1 MILLDIAVRVLL
13 KRAAL
18 AGHTRVNR
26 VKFTAGRLNETHL
39 RPFSYLLLDFFPM
52 CIQDFELLHIDR
64 FFGAASYLVQDVVCG
79 PEIQPLSG
87 HQIVML
93 EKEVNVLW
101 SMLLRHVQGDIS
113 FNELSFP
120 IF

>member
-1 MILLDIAVRVLL
+1 M
-13 KRAAL
+13 RAAL

-39 RPFSYLLLDFFPM
+39 LPFGYLLLDFFPM
-52 CIQDFELLHIDR
+52 CIQDLELLYIDG
-64 FFGAASYLVQDVVCG
+64 FFGAAGYLVQDVVCG
-79 PEIQPLSG
+79 PEIQLLSG

-93 EKEVNVLW
+93 EKGVKLLW
-101 SMLLRHVQGDIS
+101 SKLLRHVEGDIY